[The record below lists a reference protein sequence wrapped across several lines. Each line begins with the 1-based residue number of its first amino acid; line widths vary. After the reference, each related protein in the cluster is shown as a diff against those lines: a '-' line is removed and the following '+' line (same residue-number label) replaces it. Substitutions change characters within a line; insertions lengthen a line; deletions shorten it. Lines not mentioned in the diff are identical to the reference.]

1 MPIQNSSRRSFVKLL
16 AATPLLTQIAA
27 RDLYAQAASAVG
39 RDPRENVYTRLGV
52 KTVINCRGTWTY
64 LSGSLEFPEVRQAQ
78 VEAAQH
84 FVNMLELQRAVGRRL
99 AELTG
104 AESGIVTSGAAGA
117 MAAATAGCMA
127 GTDDKYIWQLPD
139 TTGLKHEVIM
149 VGGRSAFDSAIRLTG
164 AKLVLAYSPE
174 ELANAINEK
183 TAMIYT
189 TDLGDKLQKQKSI
202 AKDHKIPMLLDDAAG
217 IPPADNAKL
226 YARMGIDL
234 YCFSGGKGLCG
245 PQCSGLLLGRKD
257 LIEAA
262 LLNCSPREGAVC
274 RPMKVGKEEII
285 GCLTALETWLKLD
298 EKKLYAEWNGRIDRI
313 RKLVE
318 TVSGV
323 KTETF
328 TPDDGNRYPTLKISW
343 DQQGWRYTISDCVQ
357 ELRAG
362 ESSDRSSRSGQSQ
375 FGDSSSRGESEP
387 QRTKRSRPHRVGLND
402 DQAGRGNHCWTE
414 TEVHSGRCAEED
426 GSLKTRG
433 CLEKNSSE
441 SCFATVSGG
450 RFVFVESHSARA
462 VARRGSRARGRSSEP
477 GLLAWCEC
485 RRLHLHFRARA
496 SASGWKFA
504 VDF

>member
-1 MPIQNSSRRSFVKLL
+1 MPIQKPSRRSFVKLL
-16 AATPLLTQIAA
+16 AAAPLLSQIAA
-27 RDLYAQAASAVG
+27 RDVYAQAATAIG
-39 RDPRENVYTRLGV
+39 RDPRQNVYTRLGV

-64 LSGSLEFPEVRQAQ
+64 LSGSLEFPEVREAQ

-99 AELTG
+99 SELTG

-127 GTDDKYIWQLPD
+127 GTDDKNIWQLPD

-164 AKLVLAYSPE
+164 AKLVLTYSLE

-189 TDLGDKLQKQKSI
+189 TDLGEKLARELAI
-202 AKDHKIPMLLDDAAG
+202 AKEHKIPMLLDDAAG

-226 YARMGIDL
+226 YARMGLDL
-234 YCFSGGKGLCG
+234 YCFSGGKGLRG

-318 TVSGV
+318 TVPGV
-323 KTETF
+323 KTETY

-343 DQQGWRYTISDCVQ
+343 DQQAWGFSISECVGQ
-357 ELRAG
+357 LRA
-362 ESSDRSSRSGQSQ
+362 SD
-375 FGDSSSRGESEP
+375 P
-387 QRTKRSRPHRVGLND
+387 VI
-402 DQAGRGNHCWTE
+402 
-414 TEVHSGRCAEED
+414 EVLGAD
-426 GSLKTRG
+426 NPSL
-433 CLEKNSSE
+433 
-441 SCFATVSGG
+441 V
-450 RFVFVESHSARA
+450 RA
-462 VARRGSRARGRSSEP
+462 VREGNPNHKEPKGPDHIELVSMTIQPGEEMIVGQRLRAILG
-477 GLLAWCEC
+477 A
-485 RRLHLHFRARA
+485 AQKKA
-496 SASGWKFA
+496 AA
-504 VDF
+504 

>member
-1 MPIQNSSRRSFVKLL
+1 MSMRSSSRRSFVKLL
-16 AATPLLTQIAA
+16 AAAPLLSQIAA

-39 RDPRENVYTRLGV
+39 RDLRQNVYSRLGV

-84 FVNMLELQRAVGRRL
+84 FVNMLDLQRAVGRRL

-104 AESGIVTSGAAGA
+104 AESGIITSGAAGA
-117 MAAATAGCMA
+117 MAASTAACMA
-127 GTDDKYIWQLPD
+127 GTNDKSIWQLPD
-139 TTGLKHEVIM
+139 TTGLKQEVIM

-164 AKLVLAYSPE
+164 AKLVLTYSSE
-174 ELANAINEK
+174 ELANAINQN

-189 TDLGDKLQKQKSI
+189 TDLGDKLQKELSI

-274 RPMKVGKEEII
+274 RPMKVGKEEVI
-285 GCLTALETWLKLD
+285 GCLTALETWLKID
-298 EKKLYAEWNGRIDRI
+298 EKKLYAEWNGRVDRI

-318 TVSGV
+318 TVSGIT
-323 KTETF
+323 TETY
-328 TPDDGNRYPTLKISW
+328 TPDDGNRYPTLKIRW
-343 DQQGWRYTISDCVQ
+343 DQQAWRYSIDDCVQ

-362 ESSDRSSRSGQSQ
+362 DPVIEVLGADNPSLVTAVREGNPNRKEPKGPDHIELVSMTIKP
-375 FGDSSSRGESEP
+375 GEEII
-387 QRTKRSRPHRVGLND
+387 VG
-402 DQAGRGNHCWTE
+402 
-414 TEVHSGRCAEED
+414 
-426 GSLKTRG
+426 
-433 CLEKNSSE
+433 
-441 SCFATVSGG
+441 
-450 RFVFVESHSARA
+450 
-462 VARRGSRARGRSSEP
+462 
-477 GLLAWCEC
+477 
-485 RRLHLHFRARA
+485 RRLRAILGAAQKRA
-496 SASGWKFA
+496 AA
-504 VDF
+504 

>member
-1 MPIQNSSRRSFVKLL
+1 MPMRNASRRSFVKLL

-39 RDPRENVYTRLGV
+39 RDPRQNVYTRLGV

-64 LSGSLEFPEVRQAQ
+64 LSGSLEFPEVREAQ

-84 FVNMLELQRAVGRRL
+84 FVNMLELQRAVGKRL
-99 AELTG
+99 SELTG

-117 MAAATAGCMA
+117 MAAASAGCMA
-127 GTDDKYIWQLPD
+127 GADDKYIWQLPD

-189 TDLGDKLQKQKSI
+189 TDLGDKLQKSLSI
-202 AKDHKIPMLLDDAAG
+202 AKEHKVPMLLDDAAG
-217 IPPADNAKL
+217 IPPVDNAKL

-234 YCFSGGKGLCG
+234 YCFSGGKGLRG

-262 LLNCSPREGAVC
+262 LLNCAPREGAVC

-285 GCLTALETWLKLD
+285 GCLVALETWLKVD
-298 EKKLYAEWNGRIDRI
+298 EKKLYAEWNNRIDRI

-318 TVSGV
+318 TVPGV
-323 KTETF
+323 KTDTF
-328 TPDDGNRYPTLKISW
+328 IPDDGNRYPTLRVYW
-343 DQQGWRYTISDCVQ
+343 DQQGWRYQIADCVQ
-357 ELRAG
+357 ELRSGDPVIEVLGADNPSLVKAVREGNPKPNRKELKQPDHIELVSMTIKPG
-362 ESSDRSSRSGQSQ
+362 EEIIVGQ
-375 FGDSSSRGESEP
+375 R
-387 QRTKRSRPHRVGLND
+387 L
-402 DQAGRGNHCWTE
+402 
-414 TEVHSGRCAEED
+414 
-426 GSLKTRG
+426 
-433 CLEKNSSE
+433 
-441 SCFATVSGG
+441 
-450 RFVFVESHSARA
+450 RA
-462 VARRGSRARGRSSEP
+462 ILGAAQKK
-477 GLLAWCEC
+477 A
-485 RRLHLHFRARA
+485 AA
-496 SASGWKFA
+496 
-504 VDF
+504 